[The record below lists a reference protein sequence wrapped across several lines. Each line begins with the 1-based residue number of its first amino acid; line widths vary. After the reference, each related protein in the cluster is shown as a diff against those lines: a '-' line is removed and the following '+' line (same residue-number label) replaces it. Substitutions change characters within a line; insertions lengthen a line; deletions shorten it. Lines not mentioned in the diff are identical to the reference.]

1 MTASGTASKEKH
13 DGGEMRGKS
22 TFSQAEAERV
32 RELLRRVRRADRDE
46 QKQIRDRLRI
56 DVGFYISDFTRSN
69 AGFTAAD
76 FDSLVEC
83 GTIKI
88 V

>member
-1 MTASGTASKEKH
+1 MK
-13 DGGEMRGKS
+13 GKS
-22 TFSQAEAERV
+22 VFSPAEAELV
-32 RELLRRVRRADRDE
+32 RELLHKVRRADRDE
-46 QKQIRDRLRI
+46 QKKLRNRLRK

-69 AGFTAAD
+69 AGFTEAY
-76 FDSLVEC
+76 FNSLVER

>member
-1 MTASGTASKEKH
+1 MK
-13 DGGEMRGKS
+13 GKS
-22 TFSQAEAERV
+22 IFSPAEAERV
-32 RELLRRVRRADRDE
+32 HELLRKVRGADRDE
-46 QKQIRDRLRI
+46 QKKLRDRLRM

-69 AGFTAAD
+69 AGFTEAD
-76 FDSLVEC
+76 FDGLVER

>member
-1 MTASGTASKEKH
+1 MK
-13 DGGEMRGKS
+13 GKS
-22 TFSQAEAERV
+22 FFSPAEAERV
-32 RELLRRVRRADRDE
+32 RELLQKVRSADRDE
-46 QKQIRDRLRI
+46 QKQLRDRLRT

-69 AGFTAAD
+69 TGFTEGD
-76 FDSLVEC
+76 FNNLVER

>member
-1 MTASGTASKEKH
+1 MK
-13 DGGEMRGKS
+13 GKNV
-22 TFSQAEAERV
+22 FSPAEAARV
-32 RELLRRVRRADRDE
+32 RELLRQVRAAERDE
-46 QKQIRDRLRI
+46 QKKLREQLRI

-69 AGFTAAD
+69 AGFTEAD
-76 FDSLVEC
+76 FDSLVER